1 MITNPA
7 NDARRPG
14 LNYVLSILGPG
25 ILYAGAAVGIS
36 HLVQATRAGAVYGL
50 GMTSLILLACLMK
63 YPALRFGGEFSA
75 ASGKTLIQ
83 NYRETGWWAIGLY
96 VLTQVFSMCFAIA
109 AVTLVTV
116 GVIKTTF
123 NITAADLWV
132 AIAVLAMAT
141 IFLLSGR
148 YHLLERLT
156 KLIVAVF
163 TVLIAVTTVLV
174 ISRIEWS
181 WSGLLP
187 PAFTPGTIAFVIA
200 LIGFMPTPMD
210 ACVLQSLWTVA
221 QGKDRGRMPTPAE
234 SRLDFTIGFTIS
246 GVLAF
251 CFMLMGVGIMYRSG
265 IEPVQGAAGFAAQVI
280 ALFTTVIGDWVYPI
294 IAVAA
299 LAVMFSTLLTILDGY
314 PRMLEAVVE
323 TVLPPQTRQG
333 LAFKVYDA
341 CVILVAAGVIAVI
354 SLFMRSFTAFID
366 MTAAIVFLTGPILAW
381 LNHRAMWSEDV
392 PVVDRPGLAMRIWSI
407 VGIIMMVVLAGLF
420 IHVRLTI

>member
-1 MITNPA
+1 MATRTTIMITNPA

-123 NITAADLWV
+123 KIIDAVIWV
-132 AIAVLAMAT
+132 AIAILAMAA
-141 IFLLSGR
+141 ICLLSGGS
-148 YHLLERLT
+148 HLLGRLT
-156 KLIVAVF
+156 KLLVAVF

-181 WSGLLP
+181 WSGLL
-187 PAFTPGTIAFVIA
+187 
-200 LIGFMPTPMD
+200 
-210 ACVLQSLWTVA
+210 
-221 QGKDRGRMPTPAE
+221 
-234 SRLDFTIGFTIS
+234 
-246 GVLAF
+246 
-251 CFMLMGVGIMYRSG
+251 
-265 IEPVQGAAGFAAQVI
+265 
-280 ALFTTVIGDWVYPI
+280 
-294 IAVAA
+294 
-299 LAVMFSTLLTILDGY
+299 
-314 PRMLEAVVE
+314 
-323 TVLPPQTRQG
+323 
-333 LAFKVYDA
+333 
-341 CVILVAAGVIAVI
+341 
-354 SLFMRSFTAFID
+354 
-366 MTAAIVFLTGPILAW
+366 
-381 LNHRAMWSEDV
+381 
-392 PVVDRPGLAMRIWSI
+392 
-407 VGIIMMVVLAGLF
+407 
-420 IHVRLTI
+420 